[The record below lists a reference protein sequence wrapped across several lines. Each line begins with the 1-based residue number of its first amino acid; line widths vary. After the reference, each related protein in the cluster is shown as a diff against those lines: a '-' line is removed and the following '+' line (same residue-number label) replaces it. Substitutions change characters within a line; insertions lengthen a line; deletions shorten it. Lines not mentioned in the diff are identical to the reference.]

1 MATNQDYS
9 RYFQGLYNISGFDGT
24 IESDF
29 LKLGQVPDDRKSD
42 LIDYNINGFD
52 EYRTALQNYLR
63 SVYPLDYNNFAAS
76 DLGQMLVEMFA
87 YMSSVLAL
95 RADMTANEM
104 YIDTVKNED
113 NLKRLLQLI
122 GVSMRGP
129 TASKATGLLTVPKG
143 TTISTNL
150 TVNENDRTV
159 QVINQRSNVAL
170 SYTILKQ
177 LDNGDLD
184 LFSKDLTLLPAD
196 FGAPDSLSRYASG
209 LFLLEGALKSAAGTF
224 RGGVKTRQT
233 FELTDGPIIEGSI
246 GLSSTEGGAADTG
259 GTLYNEISNLFLA
272 SGGTQ
277 AVFEKTYTGGFG
289 AILTFGDGVRGRLPS
304 PGSNFVVTYRTGG
317 GGNGNIATGSLNTTV
332 RAFLGGV
339 TPIEVTL
346 ENTTKGSG
354 GTPAESVAHAKRYA
368 PYFFRT
374 QYRAV
379 TGEDYNVLA
388 NSFVG
393 TAGTTAKCMASLRSN
408 GAAAN
413 VIDLFVLSKASN
425 VQLERASVAM
435 KKELLDYFQNY
446 KMLTDDV
453 VISDGVVRT
462 LDIVATLY
470 IDKSNKRFI
479 DSIQQKAADKLLEYF
494 NVDNLAFGQKLSMS
508 DVSNFML
515 TVPEI
520 RFFKVD
526 NLPNDIY
533 VNFNEIVQLN
543 NFEFTTE
550 LV

>member
-1 MATNQDYS
+1 MPTNTDYS

-29 LKLGQVPDDRKSD
+29 LKLGQVPDDRKSN

-52 EYRTALQNYLR
+52 QYRTALQNYLK

-113 NLKRLLQLI
+113 NLKRLLELI
-122 GVSMRGP
+122 GVSMKGP
-129 TASKATGLLTVPKG
+129 TASKATGLLTYPSPTPPVFPVVINK
-143 TTISTNL
+143 
-150 TVNENDRTV
+150 NDRSI
-159 QVINQRSNVAL
+159 QVINQRSNTRL
-170 SYTILKQ
+170 SYTITKQ
-177 LDNGDLD
+177 LADGTLD
-184 LFSKDLTLLPAD
+184 LFSEALSLDAAD
-196 FGAPDSLSRYASG
+196 FNGQVASS
-209 LFLLEGALKSAAGTF
+209 LFLLEGEFNTAQGTF

-233 FELTDGPIIEGSI
+233 FEITNGPVIEGSI
-246 GLSSTEGGAADTG
+246 GLSSTEGGAGDSG

-272 SGGTQ
+272 SGGGTP
-277 AVFEKTYTGGFG
+277 VFEKTYTGGFG
-289 AILTFGDGVRGRLPS
+289 CILTFGDGVRGRLPS
-304 PGSNFVVTYRTGG
+304 PGASFVVTYRTGG
-317 GGNGNIATGSLNTTV
+317 GSNGNIAQGTLDTTL
-332 RAFLGGV
+332 RCFNGG
-339 TPIEVTL
+339 TDPIDATIR
-346 ENTTKGSG
+346 NTTKGSG
-354 GTPAESVAHAKRYA
+354 GNPPESVAHAKRYA

-393 TAGTTAKCMASLRSN
+393 TGGTTAKAMASLRTN

-413 VIDLFVLSKASN
+413 IIDLFVLSKASET
-425 VQLERASVAM
+425 QLERASVAM

-446 KMLTDDV
+446 KMLTDDI

-462 LDIVATLY
+462 LDIVATLF

-479 DSIQQKAADKLLEYF
+479 DSIQQKAADKLLEFF
-494 NVDNLAFGQKLSMS
+494 NVDNLAFGQKVSMA
-508 DVSNFML
+508 DVNNFML

-526 NLPNDIY
+526 NLPDDIF

-543 NFEFTTE
+543 NFEFSTE

>member
-1 MATNQDYS
+1 MPTNQDYS

-52 EYRTALQNYLR
+52 EYRKALQNYLR

-113 NLKRLLQLI
+113 NLKRLLELI
-122 GVSMRGP
+122 GVSMKGP
-129 TASKATGLLTVPKG
+129 TASKATGLLTTPPNV
-143 TTISTNL
+143 TLTNP
-150 TVNENDRTV
+150 VIINRSDRTV
-159 QVINQRSNVAL
+159 QVLNQRSNTAL
-170 SYTILKQ
+170 SYTVTKQ
-177 LDNGDLD
+177 LNNGELD
-184 LFSKDLTLLPAD
+184 LFSEDLSLDPASD
-196 FGAPDSLSRYASG
+196 FGGTNYVSG
-209 LFLLEGALKSAAGTF
+209 LMLLEGALKSETGTF
-224 RGGVKTRQT
+224 RGGAKTRQT
-233 FELTDGPIIEGSI
+233 FEILDGPVIEGSI
-246 GLSSTEGGAADTG
+246 GVSSTEGG

-272 SGGTQ
+272 SGGSTP
-277 AVFEKTYTGGFG
+277 VFQKTYTGGFG
-289 AILTFGDGVRGRLPS
+289 ALLTFGDGVRGRLPS
-304 PGSNFVVTYRTGG
+304 PGNNFVVTYRTGG
-317 GGNGNIATGSLNTTV
+317 GGNGNIAAGSLNTTV
-332 RAFLGGV
+332 RCFNGGID
-339 TPIEVTL
+339 PIEATL
-346 ENTTKGSG
+346 VNTTKGSG

-379 TGEDYNVLA
+379 TGEDYNTLA

-393 TAGTTAKCMASLRSN
+393 TAGMTAKAMASLRTN

-413 VIDLFVLSKASN
+413 VIDLFVLAKASST
-425 VQLERASVAM
+425 QLERASIAM
-435 KKELLDYFQNY
+435 KKELIDYFQNY
-446 KMLTDDV
+446 KMLTDEI

-479 DSIQQKAADKLLEYF
+479 DSIQQKAADKILEYF
-494 NVDNLAFGQKLSMS
+494 NVDNLAFGEKLSMT
-508 DVSNFML
+508 DLNNFML

-520 RFFKVD
+520 RFFKID

>member
-1 MATNQDYS
+1 MASNTDYS

-29 LKLGQVPDDRKSD
+29 LKLGQVPDDRKSN
-42 LIDYNINGFD
+42 LIDYNVNGFD
-52 EYRTALQNYLR
+52 EYRTALQNYLK

-95 RADMTANEM
+95 RSDMTANEM

-122 GVSMRGP
+122 GVTMTGP
-129 TASKATGLLTVPKG
+129 TASKATGLLKIPSDVVFTG
-143 TTISTNL
+143 DITID
-150 TVNENDRTV
+150 ENDRTV

-170 SYTILKQ
+170 SYTVMKQ
-177 LDNGDLD
+177 ENNGDLD
-184 LFSKDLTLLPAD
+184 LFSTDLTLDKTAD
-196 FGAPDSLSRYASG
+196 FGGSNFASG
-209 LFLLEGALKSAAGTF
+209 LFLLEGALKSTGGTF
-224 RGGVKTRQT
+224 RGGLQTRQT
-233 FELTDGPIIEGSI
+233 FEIIDGPIIEGSI
-246 GLSSTEGGAADTG
+246 GVSSTEGGAGSTG

-277 AVFEKTYTGGFG
+277 NVFEKTYTGGFG
-289 AILTFGDGVRGRLPS
+289 AILTFGDGVRGSLPS
-304 PGSNFVVTYRTGG
+304 PGSNFTVTYRTGG
-317 GGNGNIATGSLNTTV
+317 GGNGNIAVGSLNTTIRCFNGAV
-332 RAFLGGV
+332 
-339 TPIEVTL
+339 PIEGTL

-354 GTPAESVAHAKRYA
+354 GNPAESVEHAKRYA

-393 TAGTTAKCMASLRSN
+393 TAGTTAKCMASLRTN

-425 VQLERASVAM
+425 LQLERASIAM

-462 LDIVATLY
+462 LDIVATVF
-470 IDKSNKRFI
+470 IDKSNKRFT
-479 DSIQQKAADKLLEYF
+479 DSIQQKAADRLLEYF
-494 NVDNLAFGQKLSMS
+494 NVDNLAFGEKLSMS
-508 DVSNFML
+508 DLSNFML
-515 TVPEI
+515 VVPEI

>member
-1 MATNQDYS
+1 MPTNTNYS
-9 RYFQGLYNISGFDGT
+9 RYFKGLYNISGFDGS

-29 LKLGQVPDDRKSD
+29 LKLGQVPDDRKSG

-52 EYRTALQNYLR
+52 QYRKALQDYLK

-76 DLGQMLVEMFA
+76 DLGQMLLEMFA

-95 RADMTANEM
+95 RTDMTANEM
-104 YIDTVKNED
+104 YIDTVKSED
-113 NLKRLLQLI
+113 NLKRLLELI
-122 GVSMRGP
+122 GVRMKGP
-129 TASKATGLLTVPKG
+129 TASKATGLLTFPDSTTPVPSVVINQASR
-143 TTISTNL
+143 TI
-150 TVNENDRTV
+150 E
-159 QVINQRSNVAL
+159 VINQRSNVPLA
-170 SYTILKQ
+170 YTVTKQ
-177 LDNGDLD
+177 LTDGTLD
-184 LFSKDLTLLPAD
+184 LFSKDLSLGSAD
-196 FGAPDSLSRYASG
+196 FEGQVASS
-209 LFLLEGALKSAAGTF
+209 LFLVEGAFNTANGTF

-233 FELTDGPIIEGSI
+233 FEITDGPVIEGSI
-246 GLSSTEGGAADTG
+246 GVSSTEGG

-272 SGGTQ
+272 SGGGTP
-277 AVFEKTYTGGFG
+277 VFEKTYTGGFG
-289 AILTFGDGVRGRLPS
+289 CVLTFGDGVRGKLPT
-304 PGSNFVVTYRTGG
+304 PGTSFVVTYRTGG
-317 GGNGNIATGSLNTTV
+317 GGNGNIARGTLNSTIRCFNGPT
-332 RAFLGGV
+332 A
-339 TPIEVTL
+339 TPVDATIT
-346 ENTTKGSG
+346 NTTKGSG
-354 GTPAESVAHAKRYA
+354 GNPPESVEHAKRYA

-379 TGEDYNVLA
+379 TGEDYNTLA

-393 TAGTTAKCMASLRSN
+393 TGGTTAKAMASLRTN

-425 VQLERASVAM
+425 NQLERASVAM

-446 KMLTDDV
+446 KMLTDDI

-462 LDIVATLY
+462 LDLVATLY

-479 DSIQQKAADKLLEYF
+479 DSIQQKAADKLLEFF
-494 NVDNLAFGQKLSMS
+494 NVDNLAFGEKISMAELN
-508 DVSNFML
+508 NFML

-520 RFFKVD
+520 RFFQVN
-526 NLPNDIY
+526 NLPENIY

>member
-1 MATNQDYS
+1 MPTNNNYS
-9 RYFQGLYNISGFDGT
+9 RYFEGLYNISGFDGT

-42 LIDYNINGFD
+42 LIDYNVNGFD
-52 EYRTALQNYLR
+52 QYRTALQNYLK

-87 YMSSVLAL
+87 YMSSVIAL

-122 GVSMRGP
+122 GVNMKGP
-129 TASKATGLLTVPKG
+129 TSSKATGLLTLPADVTFDTQVVINKA
-143 TTISTNL
+143 
-150 TVNENDRTV
+150 DRSV
-159 QVINQRSNVAL
+159 GVINQRSNVPL
-170 SYTILKQ
+170 TYTITKQ
-177 LDNGDLD
+177 QTDGTLD
-184 LFSKDLTLLPAD
+184 LFTEDLSLESSD
-196 FGAPDSLSRYASG
+196 FNGQVASG
-209 LFLLEGALKSAAGTF
+209 LFLVEGEFNSANGTF
-224 RGGVKTRQT
+224 RGGVRTRQT
-233 FELTDGPIIEGSI
+233 FEITDGPVIEGSI
-246 GLSSTEGGAADTG
+246 GVSSTEGPTG
-259 GTLYNEISNLFLA
+259 TQYNEITSLFLA

-277 AVFEKTYTGGFG
+277 TVFEKTYTGGFG
-289 AILTFGDGVRGRLPS
+289 CVLTFGDGVRGRLPT
-304 PGSNFVVTYRTGG
+304 PGTSFVVTYRTGG
-317 GGNGNIATGSLNTTV
+317 GGNGNIARGTLNTTIKC
-332 RAFLGGV
+332 FNNGV
-339 TPIEVTL
+339 NPIDATL
-346 ENTTKGSG
+346 SNTTKGSG
-354 GTPAESVAHAKRYA
+354 GTAAESVAHAKRYA

-393 TAGTTAKCMASLRSN
+393 TGGSTAKAMASLRTN

-413 VIDLFVLSKASN
+413 VIDLFVLSKASDT
-425 VQLERASVAM
+425 QLERASVAM

-446 KMLTDDV
+446 KMLTDDI

-462 LDIVATLY
+462 LDLVATLF

-479 DSIQQKAADKLLEYF
+479 ESIQQKAADKLLEFF
-494 NVDNLAFGQKLSMS
+494 NVDNLGFGQKISMS
-508 DVSNFML
+508 DVNNFML

-526 NLPNDIY
+526 NLPEDIF

-543 NFEFTTE
+543 NFEFSTE

>member
-1 MATNQDYS
+1 MPTNNNYS
-9 RYFQGLYNISGFDGT
+9 RYFEGLYNISGFDGT

-42 LIDYNINGFD
+42 LIDYNVNGFD
-52 EYRTALQNYLR
+52 QYRTALQDYLK

-87 YMSSVLAL
+87 YMSSVIAL

-122 GVSMRGP
+122 GVSMKGP
-129 TASKATGLLTVPKG
+129 TSSKATGLLTLPADVTFDTQVVINK
-143 TTISTNL
+143 S
-150 TVNENDRTV
+150 DRSV
-159 QVINQRSNVAL
+159 GVINQRSNVPL
-170 SYTILKQ
+170 TYTVTKQ
-177 LDNGDLD
+177 QEDGTLD
-184 LFSKDLTLLPAD
+184 LFTEDLSLVASD
-196 FGAPDSLSRYASG
+196 FNGRIASG
-209 LFLLEGALKSAAGTF
+209 LFLVEGEFNSANGTF
-224 RGGVKTRQT
+224 RGGVRTRQT
-233 FELTDGPIIEGSI
+233 FEITDGPVIEGSI
-246 GLSSTEGGAADTG
+246 GVSSTEGPTG
-259 GTLYNEISNLFLA
+259 TQYNEITSLFLA

-277 AVFEKTYTGGFG
+277 TVFEKTYTGGFG
-289 AILTFGDGVRGRLPS
+289 CVLTFGDGVRGRLPT
-304 PGSNFVVTYRTGG
+304 PGTSFVVTYRTGG
-317 GGNGNIATGSLNTTV
+317 GGNGNIARATLNTTIKC
-332 RAFLGGV
+332 FNNGV
-339 TPIEVTL
+339 TPVDATIS
-346 ENTTKGSG
+346 NTTKGSG
-354 GTPAESVAHAKRYA
+354 GNAAESVAHAKRYA

-393 TAGTTAKCMASLRSN
+393 TGGTTAKAMASLRTN

-413 VIDLFVLSKASN
+413 VIDLFVLSKASDT
-425 VQLERASVAM
+425 QLERASIAM

-446 KMLTDDV
+446 KMLTDDI

-462 LDIVATLY
+462 LDLVATLF

-479 DSIQQKAADKLLEYF
+479 ESIQQKAADKLLEFF
-494 NVDNLAFGQKLSMS
+494 NVDNLAFGQKISMS
-508 DVSNFML
+508 DVNNFML

-526 NLPNDIY
+526 NLPEDIF

-543 NFEFTTE
+543 NFEFSTE

>member
-1 MATNQDYS
+1 MANNTDYS

-42 LIDYNINGFD
+42 LIDYNVNGFD
-52 EYRTALQNYLR
+52 QYRTALQNYLK

-87 YMSSVLAL
+87 YMSSVIAL

-122 GVSMRGP
+122 GVNMKGP
-129 TASKATGLLTVPKG
+129 TSSKATGLLTLPADVTFDTQVVINKA
-143 TTISTNL
+143 
-150 TVNENDRTV
+150 DRSV
-159 QVINQRSNVAL
+159 GVINQRSNVPL
-170 SYTILKQ
+170 TYTITKQ
-177 LDNGDLD
+177 QDDGTLD
-184 LFSKDLTLLPAD
+184 LFTEDLSLVATD
-196 FGAPDSLSRYASG
+196 FNGQVASG
-209 LFLLEGALKSAAGTF
+209 LFLVEGEFNSANGTF
-224 RGGVKTRQT
+224 RGGVRTRQT
-233 FELTDGPIIEGSI
+233 FEITDGPVIEGSI
-246 GLSSTEGGAADTG
+246 GVSSTEGPTG
-259 GTLYNEISNLFLA
+259 TQYNEITSLFLA

-277 AVFEKTYTGGFG
+277 TVFEKTYTGGFG
-289 AILTFGDGVRGRLPS
+289 CVLTFGDGVRGRLPT
-304 PGSNFVVTYRTGG
+304 PGTSFVVTYRTGG
-317 GGNGNIATGSLNTTV
+317 GGNGNIARGTLNTTIKCFNN
-332 RAFLGGV
+332 AV
-339 TPIEVTL
+339 TPVDATIS
-346 ENTTKGSG
+346 NTTKGSG
-354 GTPAESVAHAKRYA
+354 GTAAESVAHAKRYA

-393 TAGTTAKCMASLRSN
+393 TGGTTAKAMASLRTN

-413 VIDLFVLSKASN
+413 VIDLFVLSRASDT
-425 VQLERASVAM
+425 QLERASVAM

-446 KMLTDDV
+446 KMLTDDI

-462 LDIVATLY
+462 LDLVATLF

-479 DSIQQKAADKLLEYF
+479 ESIQQKAANKLLEFF
-494 NVDNLAFGQKLSMS
+494 NVDNLGFGQKISMS
-508 DVSNFML
+508 DVNNFML

-526 NLPNDIY
+526 NLPEDIF

-543 NFEFTTE
+543 NFEFSTE

>member
-1 MATNQDYS
+1 MANNTDYS

-42 LIDYNINGFD
+42 LIDYNVNGFD
-52 EYRTALQNYLR
+52 QYRTALQNYLK

-87 YMSSVLAL
+87 YMSSVIAL

-122 GVSMRGP
+122 GVSMKGP
-129 TASKATGLLTVPKG
+129 TSSKATGLLTLPADVTFDTQVVINKA
-143 TTISTNL
+143 
-150 TVNENDRTV
+150 DRSV
-159 QVINQRSNVAL
+159 GVINQRSNVPL
-170 SYTILKQ
+170 TYTITKQ
-177 LDNGDLD
+177 QDDGTLD
-184 LFSKDLTLLPAD
+184 LFTEDLSLVATD
-196 FGAPDSLSRYASG
+196 FNGQVASG
-209 LFLLEGALKSAAGTF
+209 LFLVEGEFNSANGTF
-224 RGGVKTRQT
+224 RGGVRTRQT
-233 FELTDGPIIEGSI
+233 FEITDGPVIEGSI
-246 GLSSTEGGAADTG
+246 GVSSTEGPTG
-259 GTLYNEISNLFLA
+259 TQYNEITSLFLA

-277 AVFEKTYTGGFG
+277 TVFEKTYTGGFG
-289 AILTFGDGVRGRLPS
+289 CVLTFGDGVRGRLPT
-304 PGSNFVVTYRTGG
+304 PGTSFVVTYRTGG
-317 GGNGNIATGSLNTTV
+317 GGNGNIARGTLNTTIKCFNN
-332 RAFLGGV
+332 AV
-339 TPIEVTL
+339 TPVDATIS
-346 ENTTKGSG
+346 NTTKGSG
-354 GTPAESVAHAKRYA
+354 GTAAESVAHAKRYA

-393 TAGTTAKCMASLRSN
+393 TGGTTAKAMASLRTN

-413 VIDLFVLSKASN
+413 VIDLFVLSRASDT
-425 VQLERASVAM
+425 QLERASVAM

-446 KMLTDDV
+446 KMLTDDI

-462 LDIVATLY
+462 LDLVATLF
-470 IDKSNKRFI
+470 IDKSNKRFVE
-479 DSIQQKAADKLLEYF
+479 SIQQKAADKLLEFF
-494 NVDNLAFGQKLSMS
+494 NVDNLAFGQKISMS
-508 DVSNFML
+508 DVNNFML

-526 NLPNDIY
+526 NLPEDIF

-543 NFEFTTE
+543 NFEFSTE

>member
-1 MATNQDYS
+1 MPTNTDYS

-42 LIDYNINGFD
+42 LIDYNVNGFD
-52 EYRTALQNYLR
+52 QYRTALQNYLK

-87 YMSSVLAL
+87 YMSSVIAL

-122 GVSMRGP
+122 GVSMKGP
-129 TASKATGLLTVPKG
+129 TSSKATGLLTLPADVTFDTQVVINKA
-143 TTISTNL
+143 
-150 TVNENDRTV
+150 DRSV
-159 QVINQRSNVAL
+159 GVINQRSNVPL
-170 SYTILKQ
+170 TYTITKQ
-177 LDNGDLD
+177 QTDGTLD
-184 LFSKDLTLLPAD
+184 LFTEDLSLESSD
-196 FGAPDSLSRYASG
+196 FNGQVASG
-209 LFLLEGALKSAAGTF
+209 LFLVEGEFNSANGTF
-224 RGGVKTRQT
+224 RGGVRTRQT
-233 FELTDGPIIEGSI
+233 FEITDGPVIEGSI
-246 GLSSTEGGAADTG
+246 GVSSTEGPTG
-259 GTLYNEISNLFLA
+259 TQYNEITSLFLA

-277 AVFEKTYTGGFG
+277 TVFEKTYTGGFG
-289 AILTFGDGVRGRLPS
+289 CVLTFGDGVRGRLPT
-304 PGSNFVVTYRTGG
+304 PGTSFVVTYRTGG
-317 GGNGNIATGSLNTTV
+317 GGNGNIARGTLNTTIKCFNNAV
-332 RAFLGGV
+332 NPVQA
-339 TPIEVTL
+339 TIS
-346 ENTTKGSG
+346 NTTKGSG
-354 GTPAESVAHAKRYA
+354 GNPAESVAHAKRYA

-393 TAGTTAKCMASLRSN
+393 TGGTTAKAMASLRTN

-413 VIDLFVLSKASN
+413 VIDLFVLSKASTT
-425 VQLERASVAM
+425 QLERASVAM

-446 KMLTDDV
+446 KMLTDDI

-462 LDIVATLY
+462 LDIVATLF

-479 DSIQQKAADKLLEYF
+479 ESIQQKAADKLLEFF
-494 NVDNLAFGQKLSMS
+494 NVDNLAFGQKVSMS
-508 DVSNFML
+508 DVNNFML

-520 RFFKVD
+520 RFFTVD
-526 NLPNDIY
+526 NLPEDIF

-543 NFEFTTE
+543 NFEFSTE

>member
-1 MATNQDYS
+1 MANNTDYS

-42 LIDYNINGFD
+42 LIDYNVNGFD
-52 EYRTALQNYLR
+52 QYRTALQNYLK

-87 YMSSVLAL
+87 YMSSVIAL

-122 GVSMRGP
+122 GVSMKGP
-129 TASKATGLLTVPKG
+129 TSSKATGLLTLPADVTFDTQVVINKA
-143 TTISTNL
+143 
-150 TVNENDRTV
+150 DRSV
-159 QVINQRSNVAL
+159 GVINQRSNVPL
-170 SYTILKQ
+170 TYTITKQ
-177 LDNGDLD
+177 QDDGTLD
-184 LFSKDLTLLPAD
+184 LFTEDLSLVATD
-196 FGAPDSLSRYASG
+196 FNGQVASG
-209 LFLLEGALKSAAGTF
+209 LFLVEGEFNSANGTF
-224 RGGVKTRQT
+224 RGGVRTRQT
-233 FELTDGPIIEGSI
+233 FEITDGPVIEGSI
-246 GLSSTEGGAADTG
+246 GVSSTEGPTG
-259 GTLYNEISNLFLA
+259 TQYNEITSLFLA

-277 AVFEKTYTGGFG
+277 TVFEKTYTGGFG
-289 AILTFGDGVRGRLPS
+289 CVLTFGDGVRGRLPT
-304 PGSNFVVTYRTGG
+304 PGTSFVVTYRTGG
-317 GGNGNIATGSLNTTV
+317 GGNGNIARGTLNTTIKCFNN
-332 RAFLGGV
+332 AV
-339 TPIEVTL
+339 TPVDATIS
-346 ENTTKGSG
+346 NTTKGSG
-354 GTPAESVAHAKRYA
+354 GTAAESVAHAKRYA

-393 TAGTTAKCMASLRSN
+393 TGGTTAKAMASLRTN

-413 VIDLFVLSKASN
+413 VIDLFVLSRASDT
-425 VQLERASVAM
+425 QLERASVAM

-446 KMLTDDV
+446 KMLTDDI

-462 LDIVATLY
+462 LDLVATLF
-470 IDKSNKRFI
+470 IDKSNKRFVE
-479 DSIQQKAADKLLEYF
+479 SIQQKAADKLLEFF
-494 NVDNLAFGQKLSMS
+494 NVDNLAFGQKISMA
-508 DVSNFML
+508 DVNNFML

-526 NLPNDIY
+526 NLPEDIF

-543 NFEFTTE
+543 NFEFSTE

>member
-1 MATNQDYS
+1 MPTNTDYS

-52 EYRTALQNYLR
+52 QYREALQNYLR

-76 DLGQMLVEMFA
+76 DLGQMLLEMFA

-113 NLKRLLQLI
+113 NLKRLLELI
-122 GVSMRGP
+122 GVSMKGP
-129 TASKATGLLTVPKG
+129 TASKATGLLTFPADVTPSFPVVINNG
-143 TTISTNL
+143 ARSI
-150 TVNENDRTV
+150 
-159 QVINQRSNVAL
+159 QVINQRSNSPL
-170 SYTILKQ
+170 TYTVTKQ
-177 LDNGDLD
+177 LTDGTLD
-184 LFSKDLTLLPAD
+184 LFSQDL
-196 FGAPDSLSRYASG
+196 SLDATNFNGQVASG
-209 LFLLEGALKSAAGTF
+209 LFLVEGQFNTAQGVF

-233 FELTDGPIIEGSI
+233 FEITDGPVIEGSI
-246 GLSSTEGGAADTG
+246 GVSSTEGTG
-259 GTLYNEISNLFLA
+259 NGIKYNEISNLFLA
-272 SGGTQ
+272 SGGTTP
-277 AVFEKTYTGGFG
+277 VFEKTYTGGFG
-289 AILTFGDGVRGRLPS
+289 CVLTFGDGVRGRLPS
-304 PGSNFVVTYRTGG
+304 PGANFVVTYRTGG
-317 GGNGNIATGSLNTTV
+317 GGNGNIAQGTLDTTV
-332 RAFLGGV
+332 RCFNAG
-339 TPIEVTL
+339 TDPIDATIT
-346 ENTTKGSG
+346 NTTKGSG
-354 GTPAESVAHAKRYA
+354 GNPPESVAHAKRYA

-393 TAGTTAKCMASLRSN
+393 TGGTTAKAMASLRTN

-413 VIDLFVLSKASN
+413 VIDLFVLSKASQT
-425 VQLERASVAM
+425 QLERASVAM
-435 KKELLDYFQNY
+435 KKELLDYFKNY
-446 KMLTDDV
+446 KMLTDDI

-462 LDIVATLY
+462 LDMVATLY

-479 DSIQQKAADKLLEYF
+479 DSIQQKAADKLLEF
-494 NVDNLAFGQKLSMS
+494 FDVDNLAFGQKISMA
-508 DVSNFML
+508 DVNNFML

-520 RFFKVD
+520 RFFQVN
-526 NLPNDIY
+526 NLPEEVY

-543 NFEFTTE
+543 NFEFSTE

>member
-1 MATNQDYS
+1 MPTNNNYS
-9 RYFQGLYNISGFDGT
+9 RYFEGLYNISGFDGT

-42 LIDYNINGFD
+42 LIDYNVNGFD
-52 EYRTALQNYLR
+52 QYRTALQNYLK

-87 YMSSVLAL
+87 YMSSVIAL

-122 GVSMRGP
+122 GVNMKGP
-129 TASKATGLLTVPKG
+129 TSSKATGLLTLPADVTFDTQVVINKA
-143 TTISTNL
+143 
-150 TVNENDRTV
+150 DRSV
-159 QVINQRSNVAL
+159 GVINQRSNVPL
-170 SYTILKQ
+170 TYTITKQ
-177 LDNGDLD
+177 QTDGTLD
-184 LFSKDLTLLPAD
+184 LFTEDLSLESSD
-196 FGAPDSLSRYASG
+196 FNGQVASG
-209 LFLLEGALKSAAGTF
+209 LFLVEGEFNSANGTF
-224 RGGVKTRQT
+224 RGGVRTRQT
-233 FELTDGPIIEGSI
+233 FEITDGPVIEGSI
-246 GLSSTEGGAADTG
+246 GVSSTEGPTG
-259 GTLYNEISNLFLA
+259 TQYNEITSLFLA

-277 AVFEKTYTGGFG
+277 TVFEKTYTGGFG
-289 AILTFGDGVRGRLPS
+289 CVLTFGDGVRGRLPT
-304 PGSNFVVTYRTGG
+304 PGTSFVVTYRTGG
-317 GGNGNIATGSLNTTV
+317 GGNGNIARGTLNTTIKC
-332 RAFLGGV
+332 FNNGV
-339 TPIEVTL
+339 NPIDATL
-346 ENTTKGSG
+346 SNTTKGSG
-354 GTPAESVAHAKRYA
+354 GTAAESVAHAKRYA

-393 TAGTTAKCMASLRSN
+393 TGGSTAKAMASLRTN

-413 VIDLFVLSKASN
+413 VIDLFVLSKASDT
-425 VQLERASVAM
+425 QLERASVAM

-446 KMLTDDV
+446 KMLTDDI

-462 LDIVATLY
+462 LDLVATLF

-479 DSIQQKAADKLLEYF
+479 ESIQQKAANKLLEFF
-494 NVDNLAFGQKLSMS
+494 NVDNLGFGQKISMS
-508 DVSNFML
+508 DVNNFML

-526 NLPNDIY
+526 NLPEDIF

-543 NFEFTTE
+543 NFEFSTE

>member
-1 MATNQDYS
+1 MPTNTDYS

-52 EYRTALQNYLR
+52 QYREALQNYLR

-76 DLGQMLVEMFA
+76 DLGQMLLEMFA

-113 NLKRLLQLI
+113 NLKRLLELI
-122 GVSMRGP
+122 GVSMKGP
-129 TASKATGLLTVPKG
+129 TASKATGLLTFPADVTPSFPV
-143 TTISTNL
+143 IINNNARSI
-150 TVNENDRTV
+150 
-159 QVINQRSNVAL
+159 QVINQRSNTPL
-170 SYTILKQ
+170 TYTVTKQ
-177 LDNGDLD
+177 LTDGTLD
-184 LFSKDLTLLPAD
+184 LFSEDL
-196 FGAPDSLSRYASG
+196 SLDATNFNGQVASG
-209 LFLLEGALKSAAGTF
+209 LFLVEGQFNTAQGVF

-233 FELTDGPIIEGSI
+233 FEITDGPVIEGSI
-246 GLSSTEGGAADTG
+246 GVSSTEGTG
-259 GTLYNEISNLFLA
+259 NGIKYNEISNLFLA
-272 SGGTQ
+272 SGGTTP
-277 AVFEKTYTGGFG
+277 VFEKTYTGGFG
-289 AILTFGDGVRGRLPS
+289 CVLTFGDGVRGRLPS
-304 PGSNFVVTYRTGG
+304 PGANFVVTYRTGG
-317 GGNGNIATGSLNTTV
+317 GGNGNIAQGTLDTTV
-332 RAFLGGV
+332 RCFNAG
-339 TPIEVTL
+339 TDPIDATIT
-346 ENTTKGSG
+346 NTTKGSG
-354 GTPAESVAHAKRYA
+354 GNPPESVAHAKRYA

-393 TAGTTAKCMASLRSN
+393 TGGTTAKAMASLRTN

-413 VIDLFVLSKASN
+413 IIDLFVLSKASQT
-425 VQLERASVAM
+425 QLERASVAM
-435 KKELLDYFQNY
+435 KKELLDYFKNY
-446 KMLTDDV
+446 KMLTDDI

-462 LDIVATLY
+462 LDMVATLY

-479 DSIQQKAADKLLEYF
+479 DSIQQKAADKLLEF
-494 NVDNLAFGQKLSMS
+494 FDVDNLAFGQKISMA
-508 DVSNFML
+508 DVNNFML

-520 RFFKVD
+520 RFFQVN
-526 NLPNDIY
+526 NLPEEVY

-543 NFEFTTE
+543 NFEFSTE

>member
-1 MATNQDYS
+1 MPTNTDYS

-52 EYRTALQNYLR
+52 QYREALQNYLR

-76 DLGQMLVEMFA
+76 DLGQMLLEMFA

-113 NLKRLLQLI
+113 NLKRLLELI
-122 GVSMRGP
+122 GVSMKGP
-129 TASKATGLLTVPKG
+129 TASKATGLLTFPADVTPSFPVV
-143 TTISTNL
+143 INNSA
-150 TVNENDRTV
+150 RSI
-159 QVINQRSNVAL
+159 QVINQRSNSPL
-170 SYTILKQ
+170 TYTVTKQ
-177 LDNGDLD
+177 LTDGTLD
-184 LFSKDLTLLPAD
+184 LFSQDL
-196 FGAPDSLSRYASG
+196 SLDATNFNGQVASG
-209 LFLLEGALKSAAGTF
+209 LFLVEGQFNTAQGVF

-233 FELTDGPIIEGSI
+233 FEITDGPVIEGSI
-246 GLSSTEGGAADTG
+246 GVSSTEGTG
-259 GTLYNEISNLFLA
+259 NGIKYNEISNLFLA
-272 SGGTQ
+272 SGGTTP
-277 AVFEKTYTGGFG
+277 VFEKTYTGGFG
-289 AILTFGDGVRGRLPS
+289 CVLTFGDGVRGRLPS
-304 PGSNFVVTYRTGG
+304 PGANFVVTYRTGG
-317 GGNGNIATGSLNTTV
+317 GGNGNIAQGTLDTTV
-332 RAFLGGV
+332 RCFNAG
-339 TPIEVTL
+339 TDPIDATIT
-346 ENTTKGSG
+346 NTTKGSG
-354 GTPAESVAHAKRYA
+354 GNPPESVAHAKRYA

-393 TAGTTAKCMASLRSN
+393 TGGTTAKAMASLRTN

-413 VIDLFVLSKASN
+413 VIDLFVLSKASQT
-425 VQLERASVAM
+425 QLERASVAM
-435 KKELLDYFQNY
+435 KKELLDYFKNY
-446 KMLTDDV
+446 KMLTDDI

-462 LDIVATLY
+462 LDMVATLY

-479 DSIQQKAADKLLEYF
+479 DSIQQKAADKLLEF
-494 NVDNLAFGQKLSMS
+494 FDVDNLAFGQKISMA
-508 DVSNFML
+508 DVNNFML

-520 RFFKVD
+520 RFFQVN
-526 NLPNDIY
+526 NLPEEVY

-543 NFEFTTE
+543 NFEFSTE

>member
-1 MATNQDYS
+1 MSTNTDYS

-52 EYRTALQNYLR
+52 QYRKALQDYLK

-76 DLGQMLVEMFA
+76 DLGQMLLEMFA

-95 RADMTANEM
+95 RTDMTANEM
-104 YIDTVKNED
+104 YLDTVKNED
-113 NLKRLLQLI
+113 NLKRLLELI
-122 GVSMRGP
+122 GVSMKGP
-129 TASKATGLLTVPKG
+129 TASKATGLITFPG
-143 TTISTNL
+143 NTTPTFPVV
-150 TVNENDRTV
+150 VNQTDRTFEV
-159 QVINQRSNVAL
+159 VNQRSNL
-170 SYTILKQ
+170 PLTYTVTKQ
-177 LDNGDLD
+177 LTDGTLD
-184 LFSKDLTLLPAD
+184 LFSKDLSLDAAD
-196 FGAPDSLSRYASG
+196 FNGQVASG
-209 LFLLEGALKSAAGTF
+209 LFLVEGAFNTANGTF

-233 FELTDGPIIEGSI
+233 FEITDGPVIEGSI
-246 GLSSTEGGAADTG
+246 GVSSTEGG

-272 SGGTQ
+272 SGGSTP
-277 AVFEKTYTGGFG
+277 VFEKTYTGGFG
-289 AILTFGDGVRGRLPS
+289 CVLTFGDGIRGKLPT
-304 PGSNFVVTYRTGG
+304 PGTSFVVTYRTGG
-317 GGNGNIATGSLNTTV
+317 GGNGNIARGTLNNSIKCLN
-332 RAFLGGV
+332 AGV
-339 TPIEVTL
+339 TPVDATIT
-346 ENTTKGSG
+346 NTTKGSG
-354 GTPAESVAHAKRYA
+354 GNPPESVAHAKRYA

-393 TAGTTAKCMASLRSN
+393 TGGTTAKAIASLRTN

-425 VQLERASVAM
+425 NQLERASVVM

-446 KMLTDDV
+446 KMLTDDI
-453 VISDGVVRT
+453 VISDGVIRT

-470 IDKSNKRFI
+470 IDKSNKKFI
-479 DSIQQKAADKLLEYF
+479 DSIQQKAADKLLEFF
-494 NVDNLAFGQKLSMS
+494 NVDNSAFGQKVSMS
-508 DVSNFML
+508 DLHNFML
-515 TVPEI
+515 TVPEV

-526 NLPNDIY
+526 NLPDDIY
-533 VNFNEIVQLN
+533 VNFNEIIQLN
-543 NFEFTTE
+543 NFEFSTE

>member
-1 MATNQDYS
+1 MPTNTNYS
-9 RYFQGLYNISGFDGT
+9 RYFEGLYNISGFDGT

-52 EYRTALQNYLR
+52 QYRTALQNYLK

-76 DLGQMLVEMFA
+76 DLGQMLLEMFA

-113 NLKRLLQLI
+113 NLKRLLELI
-122 GVSMRGP
+122 GVSMKGP
-129 TASKATGLLTVPKG
+129 TASKATGLLTFPDDTSPAFPVVINK
-143 TTISTNL
+143 SNRS
-150 TVNENDRTV
+150 VA
-159 QVINQRSNVAL
+159 VINQRSNTPL
-170 SYTILKQ
+170 TYTITKQ
-177 LDNGDLD
+177 LSNGTLD
-184 LFSKDLTLLPAD
+184 LFSEDLSLIAGD
-196 FGAPDSLSRYASG
+196 FNGQVASS
-209 LFLLEGALKSAAGTF
+209 LFLVEGEFQTAQGTF

-233 FELTDGPIIEGSI
+233 FEITDGPVIEGSI
-246 GLSSTEGGAADTG
+246 GVSSTEGGAGGTG

-272 SGGTQ
+272 SGGSTP
-277 AVFEKTYTGGFG
+277 VFQKTYTGGFG
-289 AILTFGDGVRGRLPS
+289 CVLTFGDGVRGRLPS
-304 PGSNFVVTYRTGG
+304 PGASFVVTYRTGG
-317 GGNGNIATGSLNTTV
+317 GGNGNISQGTLDTTLKCLNSGTDPVDATIT
-332 RAFLGGV
+332 
-339 TPIEVTL
+339 
-346 ENTTKGSG
+346 NTTKGSG
-354 GTPAESVAHAKRYA
+354 GNPPESVAHAKRYA

-393 TAGTTAKCMASLRSN
+393 TGGTTAKAMASLRTN

-413 VIDLFVLSKASN
+413 IIDLFVLSKASQT
-425 VQLERASVAM
+425 QLERASVAM

-446 KMLTDDV
+446 KMLTDDI

-462 LDIVATLY
+462 LDLVATIY

-494 NVDNLAFGQKLSMS
+494 NVDNLAFGQKVSMA
-508 DVSNFML
+508 DVNNFLL

-520 RFFKVD
+520 RFFQVN
-526 NLPNDIY
+526 NLPEEIF

-543 NFEFTTE
+543 NFEFSTE

>member
-1 MATNQDYS
+1 MPTNTDYS

-52 EYRTALQNYLR
+52 QYREALQNYLR

-76 DLGQMLVEMFA
+76 DLGQMLLEMFA

-113 NLKRLLQLI
+113 NLKRLLELI
-122 GVSMRGP
+122 GVSMKGP
-129 TASKATGLLTVPKG
+129 TASKATGLLTFPADVTPSFPV
-143 TTISTNL
+143 IINNNARSI
-150 TVNENDRTV
+150 
-159 QVINQRSNVAL
+159 QVINQRSNTPL
-170 SYTILKQ
+170 TYTVTKQ
-177 LDNGDLD
+177 LTDGTLD
-184 LFSKDLTLLPAD
+184 LFSEDL
-196 FGAPDSLSRYASG
+196 SLDATNFNGQVASG
-209 LFLLEGALKSAAGTF
+209 LFLVEGQFNTAQGVF

-233 FELTDGPIIEGSI
+233 FEITDGPVIEGSI
-246 GLSSTEGGAADTG
+246 GVSSTEGTG
-259 GTLYNEISNLFLA
+259 NGIKYNEISNLFLA
-272 SGGTQ
+272 SGGTTP
-277 AVFEKTYTGGFG
+277 VFEKTYTGGFG
-289 AILTFGDGVRGRLPS
+289 CVLTFGDGVRGRLPS
-304 PGSNFVVTYRTGG
+304 PGANFVVTYRTGG
-317 GGNGNIATGSLNTTV
+317 GGNGNIAQGTLDTTV
-332 RAFLGGV
+332 RCFNAG
-339 TPIEVTL
+339 TDPIDATIT
-346 ENTTKGSG
+346 NTTKGSG
-354 GTPAESVAHAKRYA
+354 GNPPESVAHAKRYA

-393 TAGTTAKCMASLRSN
+393 TGGTTAKAMASLRTN

-413 VIDLFVLSKASN
+413 IIDLFVLSKASQT
-425 VQLERASVAM
+425 QLERASVAM
-435 KKELLDYFQNY
+435 KKELLDYFKNY
-446 KMLTDDV
+446 KMLTDDI

-462 LDIVATLY
+462 LDMVATLY

-479 DSIQQKAADKLLEYF
+479 DSIQQKAADKLLEF
-494 NVDNLAFGQKLSMS
+494 FDVDNLAFGQKISMA
-508 DVSNFML
+508 DVNNFML

-520 RFFKVD
+520 RFFQVN
-526 NLPNDIY
+526 NLPEEVY
-533 VNFNEIVQLN
+533 VNFNEIAQLN
-543 NFEFTTE
+543 NFEFSTE

>member
-1 MATNQDYS
+1 MANNQDYS
-9 RYFQGLYNISGFDGT
+9 RYFEGLYNISGFDGT

-29 LKLGQVPDDRKSD
+29 LKLGQVPDDRKPD

-52 EYRTALQNYLR
+52 QYRTALQNYLR

-76 DLGQMLVEMFA
+76 DLGQMLLEMFA
-87 YMSSVLAL
+87 YMASVLAL
-95 RADMTANEM
+95 RTDMTANEM

-113 NLKRLLQLI
+113 NLKRLLELI
-122 GVSMRGP
+122 GVSMKGP
-129 TASKATGLLTVPKG
+129 TASKATGLLTFPDDVTP
-143 TTISTNL
+143 TADVIIPERN
-150 TVNENDRTV
+150 RTV
-159 QVINQRSNVAL
+159 QVINERSNVAL
-170 SYTILKQ
+170 SYTVTRQ
-177 LDNGDLD
+177 FTNGDLD
-184 LFSKDLTLLPAD
+184 LFSKDLTIPLSD
-196 FGAPDSLSRYASG
+196 FNGTKYVSS
-209 LFLLEGALKSAAGTF
+209 LFLLEGALKTQNGTF
-224 RGGVKTRQT
+224 RGGQKTRQT
-233 FELTDGPIIEGSI
+233 FEITDGPVIEGSI
-246 GLSSTEGGAADTG
+246 GLSSTEAG
-259 GTLYNEISNLFLA
+259 GTQYNEITNLFLA

-277 AVFEKTYTGGFG
+277 PVFEKTYTGGYG
-289 AILTFGDGVRGRLPS
+289 CILTFGDGVRGRLPT
-304 PGSNFVVTYRTGG
+304 PGANFVVTYRTGG
-317 GGNGNIATGSLNTTV
+317 GGNGNIARGSLNTTV
-332 RAFLGGV
+332 NCLNNTNVPVEA
-339 TPIEVTL
+339 TL

-354 GTPAESVAHAKRYA
+354 GTAAESVAHAKRYA

-379 TGEDYNVLA
+379 TGEDYNTLA

-393 TAGTTAKCMASLRSN
+393 TAGTTAKCMASLRTN

-413 VIDLFVLSKASN
+413 VIDLFVLSKASDT
-425 VQLERASVAM
+425 QLERASVAM
-435 KKELLDYFQNY
+435 KKELLDYFKNY
-446 KMLTDDV
+446 KMLTDDI

-494 NVDNLAFGQKLSMS
+494 NVDNLAFGQKISMS
-508 DVSNFML
+508 DVNNFML

-526 NLPNDIY
+526 NLPEDIY

-543 NFEFTTE
+543 NFEFSTE

>member
-1 MATNQDYS
+1 MANNQDYS
-9 RYFQGLYNISGFDGT
+9 RYFEGLYNISGFDGT

-29 LKLGQVPDDRKSD
+29 LKLGQVPDDRKPD

-52 EYRTALQNYLR
+52 QYRTALQNYLR

-76 DLGQMLVEMFA
+76 DLGQMLLEMFA
-87 YMSSVLAL
+87 YMASVLAL

-113 NLKRLLQLI
+113 NLKRLLELI
-122 GVSMRGP
+122 GVSMKGP
-129 TASKATGLLTVPKG
+129 TASKATGLLTFPDDVTP
-143 TTISTNL
+143 TADVIIPERN
-150 TVNENDRTV
+150 RTV
-159 QVINQRSNVAL
+159 QVINERSNVAL
-170 SYTILKQ
+170 SYTVTRQ
-177 LDNGDLD
+177 FTNGDLD
-184 LFSKDLTLLPAD
+184 LFSKDLTIPLSD
-196 FGAPDSLSRYASG
+196 FNGTKYVSS
-209 LFLLEGALKSAAGTF
+209 LFLLEGALKTQNGTF
-224 RGGVKTRQT
+224 RGGQKTRQT
-233 FELTDGPIIEGSI
+233 FEITDGPVIEGSI
-246 GLSSTEGGAADTG
+246 GLSSTEAG
-259 GTLYNEISNLFLA
+259 GTQYNEITNLFLA
-272 SGGTQ
+272 SGGAQ
-277 AVFEKTYTGGFG
+277 PVFEKTYTGGYG
-289 AILTFGDGVRGRLPS
+289 CILTFGDGVRGRLPT
-304 PGSNFVVTYRTGG
+304 PGANFVVTYRTGG
-317 GGNGNIATGSLNTTV
+317 GGNGNIARGSLNTTV
-332 RAFLGGV
+332 NCLNNTNVPVEA
-339 TPIEVTL
+339 TL

-354 GTPAESVAHAKRYA
+354 GTAAESVAHAKRYA

-379 TGEDYNVLA
+379 TGEDYNTLA

-393 TAGTTAKCMASLRSN
+393 TAGTTAKCMASLRTN

-413 VIDLFVLSKASN
+413 VIDLFVLSKASDT
-425 VQLERASVAM
+425 QLERASVAM
-435 KKELLDYFQNY
+435 KKELLDYFKNY
-446 KMLTDDV
+446 KMLTDDI

-494 NVDNLAFGQKLSMS
+494 NVDNLAFGQKISMS
-508 DVSNFML
+508 DVNNFML

-526 NLPNDIY
+526 NLPEDIY

-543 NFEFTTE
+543 NFEFSTE